1 LTDNLKLILQQLEAE
16 KSVDHETLVEAIRS
30 AIEIAARKSMI
41 RAAHVSVEVNPET
54 LAFNVYEIRLVT
66 EKVQDPAS
74 EISLEDALKLNADVV
89 VGNRL
94 KVPAEPANFG
104 RIAAQTARQ
113 VIAQKI
119 KDAERERIFEEFKQ
133 REGDVVTGTVKRI
146 ASGNLVVSIGQVEA
160 ILPIREQS
168 PREKYK
174 VNDRIRAIV
183 IDVDRAS
190 QGARVVLSRT
200 SSDLVRSLFEMEVPE
215 IYDGTVEIKTIAR
228 DAGSRTKVAVVSRDA
243 NVDAVG
249 ACVGLKG
256 ARVRAVVEELNGE
269 KIDIIRWSDNPID
282 LCIHA
287 LNPADI
293 LKIELNEEMQRIHVQ
308 VPQDQLSLAIGKR
321 GQNARLA
328 SQLVGLSID
337 IRGDAE
343 PVESVQE
350 PANKTDAPPPG
361 EDSGKDA
368 EKPREIPVEIAE
380 EEEINAGETVPDS
393 DSE

>member
-1 LTDNLKLILQQLEAE
+1 
-16 KSVDHETLVEAIRS
+16 
-30 AIEIAARKSMI
+30 
-41 RAAHVSVEVNPET
+41 
-54 LAFNVYEIRLVT
+54 
-66 EKVQDPAS
+66 
-74 EISLEDALKLNADVV
+74 
-89 VGNRL
+89 
-94 KVPAEPANFG
+94 
-104 RIAAQTARQ
+104 
-113 VIAQKI
+113 
-119 KDAERERIFEEFKQ
+119 
-133 REGDVVTGTVKRI
+133 
-146 ASGNLVVSIGQVEA
+146 
-160 ILPIREQS
+160 
-168 PREKYK
+168 
-174 VNDRIRAIV
+174 
-183 IDVDRAS
+183 
-190 QGARVVLSRT
+190 
-200 SSDLVRSLFEMEVPE
+200 MEVPE